1 MPIRKNTKRIDPRY
15 FLHEKTELLKESLVD
30 AIIQIIKD
38 SPFDDMD
45 NAELHYAIGEKFPQ
59 LSDDQIDAAMNN
71 KKLDPYYNSLE
82 GVYSKNPESEKP
94 IDLHGFSSEKETAD
108 FVKKNPSFFN
118 EELRDYVRGQ
128 SRSPDVEVPGG
139 GVRSVKGVKS
149 SIMDSLE
156 DAIQAAQRGDF
167 ETVATR
173 VANLEAFVK
182 ALKKVG
188 EIK

>member
-1 MPIRKNTKRIDPRY
+1 MKITKQQ
-15 FLHEKTELLKESLVD
+15 LK
-30 AIIQIIKD
+30 QIIKEEI
-38 SPFDDMD
+38 SSIIEKDDED
-45 NAELHYAIGEKFPQ
+45 KAEDEEVE
-59 LSDDQIDAAMNN
+59 D
-71 KKLDPYYNSLE
+71 KKKK
-82 GVYSKNPESEKP
+82 SKKK
-94 IDLHGFSSEKETAD
+94 IDLHGFDSEEETAK
-108 FVKKNPSFFN
+108 FVKDNPSFFN

>member
-1 MPIRKNTKRIDPRY
+1 MKITKQQ
-15 FLHEKTELLKESLVD
+15 LK
-30 AIIQIIKD
+30 QIIKEEISAVAD
-38 SPFDDMD
+38 LVDTPMSEQEYSGPSK
-45 NAELHYAIGEKFPQ
+45 EET
-59 LSDDQIDAAMNN
+59 IDAIRLRLIAEHGSDPIFKEAERLGLVDEMAKAIYDEDPDFADQEGGDILSQDELKRFLSIARMNRA
-71 KKLDPYYNSLE
+71 YR
-82 GVYSKNPESEKP
+82 KNPEY
-94 IDLHGFSSEKETAD
+94 
-108 FVKKNPSFFN
+108 FN
-118 EELRDYVRGQ
+118 EGLRDYVRGQ